1 MKTINYEGR
10 EYTTVNSY
18 IGAEG
23 NDRKEWFDGLKFGE
37 VYLDYDEEV
46 YSSMEEYDSI
56 VHNILDNVLDAFDS
70 AVSHVT
76 DEIDRRYELLAEID
90 SNGTAKNGAVPLFY
104 DTMEEKVVTLDE
116 ISDMAEHMLPDTV
129 PATAYTNPSYSWEN
143 GWEYDKKEITI
154 PIDYNVSMEFEK
166 AFDDIKREADELIA
180 KSDGRRFAIESS
192 LTAEEKS
199 FTLTEQE
206 KQLVILLQNQ
216 LSTNEKY
223 FGWHDSEKTGICDG
237 ILKALNTISEDKEFG
252 FSGTEISCRDSSGN
266 EFRNVADVLSRQDTD
281 RDIDF
286 EDLRSKSQFIDEHE
300 YGYEVYLGN
309 SAGRE
314 LIDALGDRATK
325 AGSWIEDI
333 SNTYPNDDLTF
344 SEALNDEVC
353 SVSKFDTQVRIS
365 VELGDSADVRAEMVA
380 VDNEGNSVTAEIP
393 LRPKEKETIINEI
406 AVSKEAE
413 RKVSEKQK
421 NDKQPKQKKQ
431 KDDYER

>member
-1 MKTINYEGR
+1 METINYEGR
-10 EYTTVNSY
+10 DYAAVNRY

-23 NDRKEWFDGLKFGE
+23 NDRKEWFDGFKFDE

-46 YSSMEEYDSI
+46 YSDMEEYDNI
-56 VHNILDNVLDAFDS
+56 VHSILDNVLDAFDS
-70 AVSHVT
+70 AVSRIA

-90 SNGTAKNGAVPLFY
+90 SNGIARDGAVPLFY
-104 DTMEEKVVTLDE
+104 DTVEEKVVTLGE
-116 ISDMAEHMLPDTV
+116 VAETAERMLPDTV
-129 PATAYTNPSYSWEN
+129 PATAYTNPSYSWES
-143 GWEYDKKEITI
+143 GWEYDKKEITV

-192 LTAEEKS
+192 LTAEEKA

-206 KQLVILLQNQ
+206 TQLVILLQNQ
-216 LSTNEKY
+216 LNAQDIER
-223 FGWHDSEKTGICDG
+223 CDG
-237 ILKALNTISEDKEFG
+237 ILKALNTISENKEFS

-266 EFRNVADVLSRQDTD
+266 EFRDVTDVLSRQDMD

-286 EDLRSKSQFIDEHE
+286 EGLSSKSQFIDAHE
-300 YGYEVYLGN
+300 YGYEVYLGS

-314 LIDALGDRATK
+314 LIDALGSRAAK
-325 AGSWIEDI
+325 AGSWVEDI

-344 SEALNDEVC
+344 SEALNSEVC
-353 SVSKFDTQVRIS
+353 SVSKFAAQVHIS
-365 VELGDSADVRAEMVA
+365 VELGDSTDVRAEMVT

-393 LRPKEKETIINEI
+393 LRPTEKEVIINET
-406 AVSKEAE
+406 AASKEAE
-413 RKVSEKQK
+413 CKVSEKQEK
-421 NDKQPKQKKQ
+421 DKQPKQKKS